1 MNTTISE
8 RDKKILYILA
18 IIVVAFIGAK
28 FIIAPSID
36 KLKDARATKSTLVEQ
51 QDNMQAEIAKIGA
64 YKKDLAT
71 ANSNYK
77 KSAEKVFGNLKPS
90 GIDETITM
98 NIMEFGLAPVS
109 LNITE
114 INKVKVQAY
123 TLPKAS
129 SQQNNSQEVSSG
141 VIADENSLITAANVE
156 FVASGTEENV
166 RALAMAMS
174 NSEGIHIQTL
184 DMTLSGE
191 SSTLKATISMILSDS
206 IG

>member
-1 MNTTISE
+1 LNTTISE